1 MNGNSLALASRT
13 RRRLRQTKG
22 AFAKA
27 ARGARTPPVWSP
39 RLQGAQRSPPIT
51 TARRLARRPSSTPPS
66 GRRHPGLPLST
77 RSNRVAAL
85 FEIISSRETSES
97 GDAKHLAADPRT
109 ILGRETPV
117 RVRDPEHGGVPVA
130 DSRREYY
137 TSREK
142 TRINA
147 PERVYADSSF
157 FFSREER
164 RVRPQHLR
172 PNRIGGDA

>member
-1 MNGNSLALASRT
+1 MVTLWRSRAELDVGCDKQKARSQKPPAVRGPRRFGRRVSRAHKGHRRLQQRAASRAVPRVHHQAVDRRHPGLPLST
-13 RRRLRQTKG
+13 R
-22 AFAKA
+22 
-27 ARGARTPPVWSP
+27 S
-39 RLQGAQRSPPIT
+39 QRSPPIT

-137 TSREK
+137 T
-142 TRINA
+142 
-147 PERVYADSSF
+147 
-157 FFSREER
+157 
-164 RVRPQHLR
+164 
-172 PNRIGGDA
+172 